1 MANDVL
7 IGATN
12 QFNFPELPN
21 GVFDHIGNAF
31 YLVDDIKIEKVILS
45 CGEINDLEISL
56 IEKLKN
62 RRIAYSKEMDSTYE
76 MIYGTWHFLDT
87 INYDNENDNS
97 LVTYL
102 KYYDYT
108 FLFMG
113 DVLSVVEN
121 NIIKKYQLSKIDFLK
136 MGHHGS
142 KTSSGK
148 KFINYIKPGYDLI
161 SVGRKNKYGHP
172 NKETLENLK
181 GFIIYRTD
189 LIGTIKLIIN
199 KNKVFFEN
207 YSP

>member
-1 MANDVL
+1 
-7 IGATN
+7 
-12 QFNFPELPN
+12 
-21 GVFDHIGNAF
+21 
-31 YLVDDIKIEKVILS
+31 
-45 CGEINDLEISL
+45 
-56 IEKLKN
+56 
-62 RRIAYSKEMDSTYE
+62 MDSTYE

-113 DVLSVVEN
+113 DVSFVVEN

-136 MGHHGS
+136 VGHHGS

-148 KFINYIKPGYDLI
+148 KFINYIKPGYALI

-172 NKETLENLK
+172 NKEALENLK
-181 GFIIYRTD
+181 NSIIYRTD
-189 LIGTIKLIIN
+189 ILGTLEFTIVDD
-199 KNKVFFEN
+199 KVTVKN

>member
-1 MANDVL
+1 
-7 IGATN
+7 
-12 QFNFPELPN
+12 
-21 GVFDHIGNAF
+21 
-31 YLVDDIKIEKVILS
+31 
-45 CGEINDLEISL
+45 
-56 IEKLKN
+56 
-62 RRIAYSKEMDSTYE
+62 

-136 MGHHGS
+136 VGHHGS
-142 KTSSGK
+142 KTSSSK
-148 KFINYIKPGYDLI
+148 KFINYIKPGYGLI
-161 SVGRKNKYGHP
+161 SVGRKNKYGYT

-181 GFIIYRTD
+181 DYIIYRTD

-199 KNKVFFEN
+199 KNKVSFEN